1 MVILKRK
8 KLSHDG
14 DCWVYDYASVY
25 DNVKIHLYCKIG
37 GQIYENS
44 EVYGKVKISRNTE
57 ICGLTYICGN
67 TSIPEDV
74 PPSFS
79 QQKQFFENKSVI
91 YAIGKLHVK

>member
-25 DNVKIHLYCKIG
+25 DNVKIHLYSKIC
-37 GQIYENS
+37 GQI
-44 EVYGKVKISRNTE
+44 YGKVKIFRNTE
-57 ICGLTYICGN
+57 ICGLTYISGN

-74 PPSFS
+74 PPPLFLTA
-79 QQKQFFENKSVI
+79 KTI
-91 YAIGKLHVK
+91 L